1 MKQILHIFAKD
12 TRRFWP
18 EILISLA
25 ITTVFIRVYPTVWL
39 PTNDSGLSMSA
50 VHAGLQRLASAMVVL
65 VPLSWWLLIAR
76 VIHAERLVG
85 STQWWLTRPYEGMK
99 LLAAKLLF
107 LLAFLY
113 LPFFIAQCL
122 LLVEAGFH
130 PLDWLPGLLYNLLL
144 ITAYFVLPL
153 IALAAVTSSFARMTL
168 TLLGI
173 FLGLAC
179 LLALVLFVPMEG
191 FSSPYRD
198 LISFALFLILCTA
211 AIAVQYATRKVW
223 LARTLLIAIPVQ
235 FFVIG
240 VTIPDRGWIN
250 RTYPPPAG
258 AAGTHV
264 QLEYRPDPH
273 IAFGAYSVP
282 GGNRVGIAVPIQAS
296 GMAEGDLLILEN
308 VKAAIQ
314 APDGSSWTSDWQ
326 PVYRFNH
333 LPVDKN
339 VTADFRIPRAVYDR
353 YKAMP
358 LSVHL
363 TYASTMA
370 SAVKVTAM
378 SLPTHEVSVPD
389 IGICSTTLLPMA
401 STRMHVEI
409 DCRSAVRE
417 HPLTHGAVN
426 WSNPLCGPPPTDPSQ
441 STVDI
446 GWRGAIDSAPAQ
458 FGISPVITEAFL
470 FENSYQD
477 LRPVKE
483 PAMCPGSTVTF
494 AQYKLVG
501 RTQTSLNLQDFR
513 LPAMR
518 RAEVRIEQGF

>member
-1 MKQILHIFAKD
+1 
-12 TRRFWP
+12 
-18 EILISLA
+18 
-25 ITTVFIRVYPTVWL
+25 
-39 PTNDSGLSMSA
+39 
-50 VHAGLQRLASAMVVL
+50 
-65 VPLSWWLLIAR
+65 
-76 VIHAERLVG
+76 
-85 STQWWLTRPYEGMK
+85 
-99 LLAAKLLF
+99 
-107 LLAFLY
+107 
-113 LPFFIAQCL
+113 
-122 LLVEAGFH
+122 
-130 PLDWLPGLLYNLLL
+130 
-144 ITAYFVLPL
+144 
-153 IALAAVTSSFARMTL
+153 
-168 TLLGI
+168 
-173 FLGLAC
+173 
-179 LLALVLFVPMEG
+179 
-191 FSSPYRD
+191 
-198 LISFALFLILCTA
+198 
-211 AIAVQYATRKVW
+211 
-223 LARTLLIAIPVQ
+223 
-235 FFVIG
+235 
-240 VTIPDRGWIN
+240 
-250 RTYPPPAG
+250 
-258 AAGTHV
+258 
-264 QLEYRPDPH
+264 
-273 IAFGAYSVP
+273 
-282 GGNRVGIAVPIQAS
+282 
-296 GMAEGDLLILEN
+296 
-308 VKAAIQ
+308 
-314 APDGSSWTSDWQ
+314 
-326 PVYRFNH
+326 
-333 LPVDKN
+333 
-339 VTADFRIPRAVYDR
+339 
-353 YKAMP
+353 MP